1 MDSPSET
8 VNFLG
13 TRTPQIT
20 VQHDLAE
27 KLILLVGFVL
37 LLYMLLMYVLLIVNI
52 MCDDELDIC
61 RKFHEFNLQGIG
73 IKGKKLVEEQVNELK
88 SFSESLKVLPTAAGK
103 STNR

>member
-1 MDSPSET
+1 VDSPCET

-27 KLILLVGFVL
+27 KLILLLGFGL
-37 LLYMLLMYVLLIVNI
+37 LLYMLPMYVVLIVNI

-73 IKGKKLVEEQVNELK
+73 IKGKKLLK
-88 SFSESLKVLPTAAGK
+88 SLSESLKVLPTAAGK